1 MAKKK
6 IEAKRAV
13 NKYPH
18 NLHKATILNDDNT
31 ILVKGVRYTISG
43 LNLINIETGQR
54 YTTTWEKV
62 KDYFK

>member
-1 MAKKK
+1 MRAK
-6 IEAKRAV
+6 

-18 NLHKATILNDDNT
+18 NLNKHTILNDDNT

-43 LNLINIETGQR
+43 LVLINIENKQR
-54 YTTTWEKV
+54 YNITWDKV